1 MTASGYDRVPA
12 GAEEI
17 RPGGRTGGLG
27 RDEEVM
33 LELQAKLLEAIRADV
48 PCGPFMAAI
57 YDREG
62 NCLAEA
68 TNTVEAS
75 NCSHN
80 HAEMNAIRL
89 AEKKL
94 GSWDLGPRDL
104 VLYTTSEPCMMCL
117 GAVLWSGIRK
127 VVYGVPSEAVER
139 LDGFDEGFKPQWKA
153 EFAKRGI
160 EVVGPVAQSA
170 GEDVHREYIRRHPTV
185 YMPKRNLANQE
196 SV

>member
-1 MTASGYDRVPA
+1 MA
-12 GAEEI
+12 
-17 RPGGRTGGLG
+17 

-33 LELQAKLLEAIRADV
+33 RGLQAKLLQKIVDGE

-57 YDREG
+57 CDREG
-62 NCLAEA
+62 NSIAEA

-89 AEKKL
+89 AEEKL
-94 GSWDLGPRDL
+94 GTWDLGPRDL
-104 VLYTTSEPCMMCL
+104 VLYTTSEPCMMCM

-170 GEDVHREYIRRHPTV
+170 GEEVHREYVRRHPTV
-185 YMPKRNLANQE
+185 YMPNRG
-196 SV
+196 